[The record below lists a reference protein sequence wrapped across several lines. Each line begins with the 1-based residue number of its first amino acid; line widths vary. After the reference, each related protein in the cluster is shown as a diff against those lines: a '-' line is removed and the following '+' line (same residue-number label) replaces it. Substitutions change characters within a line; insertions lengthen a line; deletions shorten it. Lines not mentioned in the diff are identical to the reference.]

1 MHTEDMEELLNITG
15 ESLSRFLT
23 RWYGEPDLPNSVNV
37 EAANMPRPLR
47 LWYEVTSQWSIPVT
61 TFNHPLSPGEL
72 EVENEKLV
80 FWIENQGCWT
90 WSTNIYGDDPIVFDR
105 QPGSDPE
112 PWTPTGETLSEFLL
126 HATVF
131 EAIVGAPNQMNAE
144 NVTEETLTQ
153 IISGFQPL
161 PLPRWRWPSVDVRIL
176 VGPSLLAQVSDS
188 LFSDPN
194 DTTRRF
200 DVSVAAPA
208 PELLTPL
215 ANIADVPWK
224 RYTAIEPQESSWDD
238 LPDFLR

>member
-1 MHTEDMEELLNITG
+1 MHTKHMEELLNITG

-23 RWYGEPDLPNSVNV
+23 RWYGDSDLPISADSE
-37 EAANMPRPLR
+37 EAKMPCPLR
-47 LWYEVTSQWSIPVT
+47 LWHEVASQWSTPVA
-61 TFNHPLSPGEL
+61 TFNHPISPSEL
-72 EVENEKLV
+72 EIEDQKLV
-80 FWIENQGCWT
+80 FWVENQGCWT
-90 WSTNIYGDDPIVFDR
+90 WSTNIDGDDPIVFDR

-131 EAIVGAPNQMNAE
+131 EAIIGAPNQIHAE
-144 NVTEETLTQ
+144 NVTEEILSQ
-153 IISGFQPL
+153 IISGFRPL
-161 PLPRWRWPSVDVRIL
+161 PLPHWRWPSADVSIL
-176 VGPSLLAQVSDS
+176 VGTSLLAQVSDS
-188 LFSDPN
+188 LISVPN

-215 ANIADVPWK
+215 ANIVDVPWK
-224 RYTAIEPQESSWDD
+224 RYMAIEPQESNWDD